1 MVTGEWRVGRI
12 PLRWVLFK
20 RGLRADR
27 PEAILRSRERRRG
40 RLFSIDEGDAH
51 SWSPGSAGDASFSPP
66 WMRDEGGRDIDGCCA
81 TARFWACDSCRASTP
96 TKAWTSGH
104 PIDDVGS
111 WRLAW
116 T

>member
-1 MVTGEWRVGRI
+1 MGGVAAPVLARPDPHAGARRAFAPGERDALCRH
-12 PLRWVLFK
+12 
-20 RGLRADR
+20 
-27 PEAILRSRERRRG
+27 RG
-40 RLFSIDEGDAH
+40 RLFSRIDEGDAH

-66 WMRDEGGRDIDGCCA
+66 WMRDEGGRDVDGCCA

-96 TKAWTSGH
+96 TKAWTSGR